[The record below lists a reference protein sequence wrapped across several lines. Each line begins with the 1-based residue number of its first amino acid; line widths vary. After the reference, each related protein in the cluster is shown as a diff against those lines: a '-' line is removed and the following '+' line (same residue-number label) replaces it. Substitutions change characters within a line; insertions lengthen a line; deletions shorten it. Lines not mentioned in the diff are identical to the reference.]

1 MMPQQL
7 IITRVGKGEG
17 PETGNRV
24 VIQEDRGGFYSWTG
38 ILDMPGAAVIG
49 GSPPEYRTIH
59 EAEVDAVTWAMDNG
73 ALELLIEG
81 GERQA

>member
-1 MMPQQL
+1 
-7 IITRVGKGEG
+7 
-17 PETGNRV
+17 
-24 VIQEDRGGFYSWTG
+24 
-38 ILDMPGAAVIG
+38 MPGAAVIG

-81 GERQA
+81 GER

>member
-1 MMPQQL
+1 MIGALLRRPAAYL
-7 IITRVGKGEG
+7 CRNAGAF
-17 PETGNRV
+17 
-24 VIQEDRGGFYSWTG
+24 QEDRGGFYSWTG

-81 GERQA
+81 GERQP